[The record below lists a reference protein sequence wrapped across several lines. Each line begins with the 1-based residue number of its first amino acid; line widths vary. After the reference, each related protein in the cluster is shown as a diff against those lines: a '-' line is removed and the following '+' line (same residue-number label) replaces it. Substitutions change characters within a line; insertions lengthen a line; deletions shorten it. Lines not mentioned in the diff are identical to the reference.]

1 MPRAPSTSLRLVPLP
16 VPGRIYVPKMFF
28 PTSPVAYNW
37 FPLNVTDGVGDDQA
51 TLYALDAGYRDGVSA
66 GAEGDGDGAG
76 GGGCGWAVCRV
87 GL

>member
-1 MPRAPSTSLRLVPLP
+1 
-16 VPGRIYVPKMFF
+16 MFF

-37 FPLNVTDGVGDDQA
+37 FPLNVTNGVGDDQA

-66 GAEGDGDGAG
+66 GAAADRDGAG
-76 GGGCGWAVCRV
+76 GGGGDWAVRPD